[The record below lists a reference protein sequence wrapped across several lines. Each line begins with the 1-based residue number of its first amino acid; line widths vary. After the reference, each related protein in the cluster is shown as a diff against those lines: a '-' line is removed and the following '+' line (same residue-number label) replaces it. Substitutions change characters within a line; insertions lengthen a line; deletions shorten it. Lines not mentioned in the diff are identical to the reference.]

1 MILRPEDLIHKSYL
15 NLILAEVIDNSYL
28 SQNLAFKGGTCASM
42 LGYLD
47 RFSVDLDFDI
57 LNKGEKSQIRKE
69 FVKIFGELNLDIIKD
84 NKYLPFFLIKYANSQ
99 PGGRNSIKISTTD
112 NVPNANEYNV
122 QYLAEIDRLVNS
134 QTIETMFANK
144 LVAVTDRYN
153 KYKTIAGRDIYDI
166 HYFFLQG
173 YKYKEEII
181 KERTGQKAKDYFLAL
196 IDFLNTHVNQAII
209 NEDLNVLLEP
219 KKFQQVR
226 KILLSETIHF
236 LTLEKSR

>member
-1 MILRPEDLIHKSYL
+1 MTLRPEDFIHKSYL
-15 NLILAEVIDNSYL
+15 NRILAEVIDNSYL
-28 SQNLAFKGGTCASM
+28 SQNLALKGGTCASM

-57 LNKGEKSQIRKE
+57 VNKGEKVQIRKE
-69 FVKIFGELNLDIIKD
+69 FVKIFGMLNLDIVKD
-84 NKYLPFFLIKYANSQ
+84 NKYLPFFLIKYANNQ

-112 NVPNANEYNV
+112 NVPKANEYKV
-122 QYLAEIDRLVNS
+122 QYLFEIDRLINS

-181 KERTGQKAKDYFLAL
+181 KERTGQKANDYFSAL
-196 IDFLNTHVNQAII
+196 IDFLNIHVNQTII

>member
-1 MILRPEDLIHKSYL
+1 MIVRQADLIHKSYL
-15 NLILAEVIDNSYL
+15 NRILVEIIDNSYL
-28 SQNLAFKGGTCASM
+28 SQNLAFKGGTCALM

-57 LNKGEKSQIRKE
+57 ASEGEKKQIRKE
-69 FVKIFGELNLDIIKD
+69 LIKVFKNLDLEIAKD
-84 NKYLPFFLIKYANSQ
+84 NKYLPFFLIKYDNGM
-99 PGGRNSIKISTTD
+99 PGSRNSIKISTTD
-112 NVPNANEYNV
+112 NVPSANEYKA
-122 QYLAEIDRLVNS
+122 QYLVEIDRLINS

-153 KYKTIAGRDIYDI
+153 KHKTIAGRDIYDI

-181 KERTGQKAKDYFLAL
+181 KERTGQKANDYFLTL

-209 NEDLNVLLEP
+209 NEDLNALLEP
-219 KKFQQVR
+219 KKFQQIR

-236 LTLEKSR
+236 LTLENSR